1 MPILSL
7 SNLKKIECHKWFSL
21 LPLSI
26 SYQLYILGSQTEIL
40 SFFIENNTQN
50 RKLISVRFATK
61 VFINS
66 LASAAINDLI
76 PVKDPFNA
84 NIAKNLSVSLP
95 LLKVIRQNV
104 IQNMKTPLHL
114 LRLVAAN
121 RMCSYFNN
129 DVCCEKLILLLLL
142 TSKWLTY
149 CLISTFRF
157 FF

>member
-1 MPILSL
+1 M
-7 SNLKKIECHKWFSL
+7 KKV
-21 LPLSI
+21 SI
-26 SYQLYILGSQTEIL
+26 ISCIYKLFVLDSQTETP

-50 RKLISVRFATK
+50 RKPISVQFATK
-61 VFINS
+61 VFTNS

-95 LLKVIRQNV
+95 LLKVTKQNV

-121 RMCSYFNN
+121 RMCSYF
-129 DVCCEKLILLLLL
+129 I
-142 TSKWLTY
+142 TTY
-149 CLISTFRF
+149 VVKNSFYYYY
-157 FF
+157 

>member
-1 MPILSL
+1 MNYIKQYSL
-7 SNLKKIECHKWFSL
+7 F
-21 LPLSI
+21 PLSI

-61 VFINS
+61 VFTNS

-76 PVKDPFNA
+76 LVKGPFNA

-95 LLKVIRQNV
+95 LLKVTKQNV

-114 LRLVAAN
+114 LRLVPAHG
-121 RMCSYFNN
+121 MCSYFNN

-142 TSKWLTY
+142 TIKWLTY
-149 CLISTFRF
+149 CLISTFSF
-157 FF
+157 FFRQL

>member
-1 MPILSL
+1 MV
-7 SNLKKIECHKWFSL
+7 
-21 LPLSI
+21 SI
-26 SYQLYILGSQTEIL
+26 ISCIYKRFVLGSQTEIL

-50 RKLISVRFATK
+50 RKPISAQFATK

-95 LLKVIRQNV
+95 LLKVTKQNV

-121 RMCSYFNN
+121 QMCSYF
-129 DVCCEKLILLLLL
+129 I
-142 TSKWLTY
+142 TTY
-149 CLISTFRF
+149 VVKYSFYYYY
-157 FF
+157 

>member
-1 MPILSL
+1 M
-7 SNLKKIECHKWFSL
+7 NKWFSL
-21 LPLSI
+21 FPLSI
-26 SYQLYILGSQTEIL
+26 NYKLSVLGLQTEIL

-95 LLKVIRQNV
+95 LLKVTKQNV
-104 IQNMKTPLHL
+104 TQNMKTPLHL
-114 LRLVAAN
+114 RRLVTAHG
-121 RMCSYFNN
+121 MCSYLNN
-129 DVCCEKLILLLLL
+129 DACCEN
-142 TSKWLTY
+142 SFY
-149 CLISTFRF
+149 YYY
-157 FF
+157 

>member
-1 MPILSL
+1 M
-7 SNLKKIECHKWFSL
+7 KKV
-21 LPLSI
+21 SI
-26 SYQLYILGSQTEIL
+26 ISCIYKLFVLDSQTEIP

-50 RKLISVRFATK
+50 KKLISVRFVTK

-95 LLKVIRQNV
+95 LLKVTKQNV

-114 LRLVAAN
+114 RRLVTAHG
-121 RMCSYFNN
+121 MCSYLNN
-129 DVCCEKLILLLLL
+129 DRRIL
-142 TSKWLTY
+142 
-149 CLISTFRF
+149 
-157 FF
+157 